1 MKNCLTLFLVTLF
14 SMCSSQQEET
24 LMLEG
29 NWKAINNY
37 SLPISALTQE
47 EVKNIMLQY
56 ISLRRNGIKIF
67 TQNECRENF
76 EHFPIEKNILERIN
90 MDEYSYSNKTYKENI
105 GIKSDT
111 ANVFTFKN
119 DNCTLEII
127 CTEKGNILIPYK
139 GVFFEYQ
146 KE

>member
-1 MKNCLTLFLVTLF
+1 MKNYLTLFLVTIF
-14 SMCSSQQEET
+14 SMCSPQQEET

-47 EVKNIMLQY
+47 EVENIMLQY

-90 MDEYSYSNKTYKENI
+90 MDEYSYCLLYTSPSPRDR
-105 GIKSDT
+105 G
-111 ANVFTFKN
+111 
-119 DNCTLEII
+119 
-127 CTEKGNILIPYK
+127 
-139 GVFFEYQ
+139 
-146 KE
+146 